1 MYFGKTYYNEN
12 GEPLELEIICNKCG
26 KIILIK
32 DLQLFQTIQSEYCVV
47 INNRKIQCECGNEG
61 YGFIEYKN
69 NPAIEKTIVKKTSNV
84 VNKPKCPTCN
94 STNIKKISGLS
105 KAGSVAMFGIFS
117 QKVKKQMHCN
127 NCGYEW

>member
-12 GEPLELEIICNKCG
+12 GEPSELEIICNKCG
-26 KIILIK
+26 KTILIK

-47 INNRKIQCECGNEG
+47 INNKKIQCECGNEG

-84 VNKPKCPTCN
+84 VNTPKCPSCQ
-94 STNIKKISGLS
+94 STNISKIGTLNRMASVGLFGLASS
-105 KAGSVAMFGIFS
+105 KIG
-117 QKVKKQMHCN
+117 KTHKCN
-127 NCGYEW
+127 SCGGTW